1 MNRPLFKLMSDRR
14 IRLNKISHDIEK
26 NETKVDNFTINIRI
40 KAFRDYLKAVDDNWE
55 SDLDLIERFK
65 YL

>member
-26 NETKVDNFTINIRI
+26 NETKVDNFTINIRL